1 MLKYFKILYQFFLNL
16 IGNPNMY
23 LNIDRFEII
32 LFLIS
37 IDTSFANDYVHD
49 HERVILILLLN

>member
-1 MLKYFKILYQFFLNL
+1 
-16 IGNPNMY
+16 MY